1 MIKKILL
8 FTITFFSFFWY
19 IGWININPAFADN
32 NVNIGSLSNEGS
44 QVNANHK
51 LQEFGTDDFLQLSW
65 NGWEKW
71 IYYTLVRV
79 ARDLKNLFLIL
90 ATIYFII
97 MVFQVMFAGKTEEA
111 VNSFK
116 KWIIWISLGIIIMQ
130 LAYAF
135 TRILYDQ
142 NIWGELAFRLVEN
155 LINPLIKLV
164 ETIAAFFFI
173 GIAIYAFYRLIT
185 ANGDEEKANKAK
197 KSIIEAIIGFI
208 VIKLARSIVEAVYG
222 TIHCNQVMNG
232 IITLNGGMCLED
244 AELSKFADIV
254 VRVINWVNSLVGI
267 IVVIMIIYAWF
278 QIFISAGEEEKLKK
292 AKMSLIYIVIG
303 MFILVANYLILTF
316 FILPEATI

>member
-1 MIKKILL
+1 MIRKFLL

-32 NVNIGSLSNEGS
+32 NEGS

-51 LQEFGTDDFLQLSW
+51 LQDFWTDDFLQLSW

-142 NIWGELAFRLVEN
+142 SGWFYNQNIWGELAFRLVEN
-155 LINPLIKLV
+155 LINPLIKLI